1 MNNCRFLKSFI
12 CLLCAGIVLNIFPP
26 QLCEVVRADNTI
38 NFENE
43 NPTSTCSFRSV
54 EDYSFTADIQTT
66 ARWSGHANLEIT
78 FTNTGNETIHDW
90 YFTFDFN
97 YNIENPYNCYILEHK
112 NDLYTI
118 GNNDWNQDIRPGQS
132 VTVGFTAASS
142 DGSDITEMPSFYLLN
157 TKTISVSS
165 SDLSFSFQEYSN
177 WTTGFSG
184 ALIITNN
191 SSKRIRDW
199 TITFN
204 SNRPITKTDA
214 ALLSANSYGTYTVT
228 NDGNNQNINAGQ
240 SYRIELQ
247 GGANVPSVLLE
258 LTNFCVYSRTFAL
271 SLNDDKDNN
280 GIADVLETDFNDDII
295 VTPTITITPTSV
307 PTGIPSNTPT
317 ATPTVV
323 VTSVPTIS
331 PTVTAT
337 PVVTDTPVPTS
348 IVTSV
353 PTATPTTT
361 ATPTDTVT
369 PTITDTPTPV
379 ITVTPTDTITPT
391 PTAVPTDFP
400 DDIDYETDS
409 DEDELPDDIE
419 DYYGTDKF
427 DKDTDDDGVNDLY
440 EIILETDPL
449 TPDDNGNKD
458 ADMDG
463 LTNARESA
471 LGTNPQVKDTDIDG
485 LNDGEEY
492 NLYGTDP
499 TKYDTDDDGISDYNE
514 IHLGSNPSLPDSNVK
529 RYQTLEY
536 EPSGSSGLTGVT
548 KVTVSGYISGAI
560 CENTK
565 IKDIYNK
572 DLLTSSITALVGDP
586 VNIESTGEFD
596 SMTITFKYTDNLN
609 ERYLRVMWFDENNL
623 DYVVLNDYTIN
634 QSSNTISI
642 NTTHFSKYMLI
653 DESIWVN
660 TWGDNMAMTRNTSA
674 LGSSYS
680 LSGYKSKMG
689 RLDDR
694 DSDGLPDIFET
705 NGMLIQTG
713 NVIYTDPS
721 DPDTDKDGLLDGEE
735 MGLLSLTSVIFDR
748 TYFYDYIYEWYAG
761 YGYREFEFAY
771 FNMKSNPTMFSSDPD
786 SASDKDDAT
795 INDEN
800 EPINYI
806 LYDAA
811 DDPDLYEVKIAYY
824 NYFNA
829 AGMACQLVPI
839 LTQRQFS
846 YFFEY
851 LEYGFDTIAYDG
863 YNGQDDPDY
872 KVDCPGGFNHL
883 PGKRYSC
890 VNELIMVFHGGIGF
904 IDLEH
909 IDDEKFDTVEA
920 ANLSNPSS
928 EASLLNWSGIPIKH
942 IDCQFCFASRYTDS
956 CKCMAIEL
964 LKITHADAV
973 YACKG
978 ELIYVAGYNS
988 VFGFKSDDLYYWYSL
1003 GDDNK
1008 VYRSQGVKAFD
1019 LMFRF
1024 ESRSAPYIAITDY
1037 PE

>member
-12 CLLCAGIVLNIFPP
+12 CLLCAGIVLNVFPP

-54 EDYSFTADIQTT
+54 EDYSFTADIRTT

-90 YFTFDFN
+90 YFTFDFS

-118 GNNDWNQDIRPGQS
+118 GNNDWNQDICPGQS

-157 TKTISVSS
+157 TKTISVSN
-165 SDLSFSFQEYSN
+165 SDLSYSFQEYSN

-228 NDGNNQNINAGQ
+228 NDGNTQNINAGQ

-247 GGANVPSVLLE
+247 GGANDPSVLLE
-258 LTNFCVYSRTFAL
+258 LTDFCVYSRTFAL

-280 GIADVLETDFNDDII
+280 GIADVLEADFNGNII

-323 VTSVPTIS
+323 VTSVPTTT

-337 PVVTDTPVPTS
+337 PAVTDTPVPTS
-348 IVTSV
+348 IVTAA
-353 PTATPTTT
+353 PTVTV
-361 ATPTDTVT
+361 TVT
-369 PTITDTPTPV
+369 PAVTDTPIPV
-379 ITVTPTDTITPT
+379 ITVTPTDTITAT
-391 PTAVPTDFP
+391 PTAVPTAFP

-409 DEDELPDDIE
+409 DEDGLPDDIE

-427 DKDTDDDGVNDLY
+427 DKDTDDDGVNDFY

-463 LTNARESA
+463 LTNARESD

-529 RYQTLEY
+529 RYQTLVY

-596 SMTITFKYTDNLN
+596 SMTITFNYTNDLN
-609 ERYLRVMWFDENNL
+609 ENYLRIMWFDEDNL
-623 DYVVLNDYTIN
+623 DYVVLNDYEIN

-660 TWGDNMAMTRNTSA
+660 TWGDNMAMTKDTTA
-674 LGSSYS
+674 LGSSSS
-680 LSGYKSKMG
+680 LSGYKSKMR
-689 RLDDR
+689 RLQDS
-694 DSDGLPDIFET
+694 DSDGLPDVFET

-713 NVIYTDPS
+713 NVIYTDPY
-721 DPDTDKDGLLDGEE
+721 DPDTDKDGLLDGDE
-735 MGLLSLTSVIFDR
+735 MGILSLSRVIFDR
-748 TYFYDYIYEWYAG
+748 TDFYRYIHEWYAG

-786 SASDKDDAT
+786 TASDKDDAT

-806 LYDAA
+806 LYYRDPQITWWVWGNKSAYISRLKKLNMKYECFEINDANEYDSFWRNMCHECTDFHDITDECFTDKEKYSEVRNLIIIFHGIDTEDGFNIRKINGEWLTITEEYISESA
-811 DDPDLYEVKIAYY
+811 DFTNCTIRNVDLQSCFALRDIDNDGENV
-824 NYFNA
+824 A
-829 AGMACQLVPI
+829 ALLAKKKNIHRV
-839 LTQRQFS
+839 FAS
-846 YFFEY
+846 
-851 LEYGFDTIAYDG
+851 DG
-863 YNGQDDPDY
+863 PMRYNG
-872 KVDCPGGFNHL
+872 
-883 PGKRYSC
+883 
-890 VNELIMVFHGGIGF
+890 
-904 IDLEH
+904 
-909 IDDEKFDTVEA
+909 
-920 ANLSNPSS
+920 
-928 EASLLNWSGIPIKH
+928 LLNLNWTPNDYVIYLVEKDSEGVVHSYPLG
-942 IDCQFCFASRYTDS
+942 QYTF
-956 CKCMAIEL
+956 L
-964 LKITHADAV
+964 LFWEEI
-973 YACKG
+973 
-978 ELIYVAGYNS
+978 
-988 VFGFKSDDLYYWYSL
+988 
-1003 GDDNK
+1003 
-1008 VYRSQGVKAFD
+1008 
-1019 LMFRF
+1019 
-1024 ESRSAPYIAITDY
+1024 
-1037 PE
+1037 

>member
-1 MNNCRFLKSFI
+1 MFGSRFLKLLALVLCISITSSALSMSFDE
-12 CLLCAGIVLNIFPP
+12 IVSS
-26 QLCEVVRADNTI
+26 DTI
-38 NFENE
+38 LDFENE
-43 NPTSTCSFRSV
+43 NTSTSTTFRTI
-54 EDYSFTADIQTT
+54 EDKLYKAEVQTT
-66 ARWSGHANLEIT
+66 SRWSGHANLEIT

-97 YNIENPYNCYILEHK
+97 YIIENPYNCYILEHK

-214 ALLSANSYGTYTVT
+214 ALLSVKTDGTYTIT
-228 NDGNNQNINAGQ
+228 NDGNTQNINAGQ

-323 VTSVPTIS
+323 VTSVPTTT
-331 PTVTAT
+331 PMVTET
-337 PVVTDTPVPTS
+337 PAVTDTPVPTS
-348 IVTSV
+348 IVTAA
-353 PTATPTTT
+353 PTATPTSTTT
-361 ATPTDTVT
+361 AAPTVTVTVT
-369 PTITDTPTPV
+369 PAVTDTPIPV

-391 PTAVPTDFP
+391 PTAVPTAFP
-400 DDIDYETDS
+400 DDIDIETDS
-409 DEDELPDDIE
+409 DEDGLPDDIE
-419 DYYGTDKF
+419 DYYVTDKF

-463 LTNARESA
+463 LTNARESD

-596 SMTITFKYTDNLN
+596 SMTITFKYTDDLN

-761 YGYREFEFAY
+761 YGYREFEFA
-771 FNMKSNPTMFSSDPD
+771 FFKMKSNPTMYSSDSD
-786 SASDKDDAT
+786 DIGDGNDAS

-806 LYDAA
+806 LYYKDKAITG
-811 DDPDLYEVKIAYY
+811 LKGNKEEYCIFFETLGMNYECFEINDYDEFEIFWKNMCHKCNEFHKITNDSFSDKIAY
-824 NYFNA
+824 NNHVHDIIIITHGA
-829 AGMACQLVPI
+829 VARDQLVF
-839 LTQRQFS
+839 T
-846 YFFEY
+846 
-851 LEYGFDTIAYDG
+851 T
-863 YNGQDDPDY
+863 DDRNT
-872 KVDCPGGFNHL
+872 VG
-883 PGKRYSC
+883 
-890 VNELIMVFHGGIGF
+890 
-904 IDLEH
+904 
-909 IDDEKFDTVEA
+909 IDDYII
-920 ANLSNPSS
+920 
-928 EASLLNWSGIPIKH
+928 ASLVKKYTFCTVDN
-942 IDCQFCFASRYTDS
+942 IDCQCCYAYRDIYKEEDS
-956 CKCMAIEL
+956 AGLSVATAFLESDNK
-964 LKITHADAV
+964 KRV
-973 YACKG
+973 YASDGPLYFNYFAWYNATVEPYRIYKIERDISG
-978 ELIYVAGYNS
+978 TIQADPIGIKAHLIYYDTN
-988 VFGFKSDDLYYWYSL
+988 LPW
-1003 GDDNK
+1003 
-1008 VYRSQGVKAFD
+1008 
-1019 LMFRF
+1019 
-1024 ESRSAPYIAITDY
+1024 
-1037 PE
+1037 